1 MKKNLPILI
10 ALAALLIFGA
20 VRYDHFISAYNITSF
35 WRYNSMFA
43 LISVGMAFVIITGG
57 IDLSV
62 GAVAAMASVVAAL
75 ASPHGGLAAV
85 LAGAGAGLAVG
96 VLNGLV
102 ITHLRILPFIVTLA
116 TSLGAHGL
124 ALLLGH
130 NDAVSI
136 APDSS
141 FGNFGQ
147 GDIFGLPIPGVV
159 AALAAI
165 LGWLALRSTRFGRHA
180 LAIGG
185 SEEASRLMGLN
196 VDRTLVA
203 VYALSGLLAGVAGA
217 ILAAQFGAGQ
227 PNEGVGW
234 ELFAISAVVLGRN
247 AAHRRTRLDRNDDGG
262 RRVAGAGVQPAELR
276 ERARV
281 YQFVGVLAVGDTR
294 RIPAAGDRA
303 AGAGAQEAGERGD
316 ARALKFAGE
325 PGNVTPKKPGRSTR
339 HDRNAPA
346 GFHRPSLTRRTRL
359 PSGYR

>member
-1 MKKNLPILI
+1 MKKNLPILL
-10 ALAALLIFGA
+10 ALAALLLLG
-20 VRYDHFISAYNITSF
+20 VLRYDHFASAYNINSF

-62 GAVAAMASVVAAL
+62 GTVAALASVVAAL
-75 ASPHGGLAAV
+75 ASPYGGLVAV
-85 LAGAGAGLAVG
+85 LAGAGAGLAIG

-102 ITHLRILPFIVTLA
+102 ITHMRILPFIVTLA

-136 APDSS
+136 APSSS

-147 GDIFGLPIPGVV
+147 GDLWGLPIPGIV
-159 AALAAI
+159 AAVAAV

-196 VDRTLVA
+196 VDRTLVT
-203 VYALSGLLAGVAGA
+203 VYALSGLLAGIAGA

-234 ELFAISAVVLGRN
+234 ELFAISAVVLGG
-247 AAHRRTRLDRNDDGG
+247 TLLTGG
-262 RRVAGAGVQPAELR
+262 QGSIAMTIAGVALLGLVFNLLNFENGLGFISLSAYWQSVIRGVFLLLVIVLQ
-276 ERARV
+276 ARV
-281 YQFVGVLAVGDTR
+281 LKKRVTVTKLA
-294 RIPAAGDRA
+294 
-303 AGAGAQEAGERGD
+303 
-316 ARALKFAGE
+316 
-325 PGNVTPKKPGRSTR
+325 
-339 HDRNAPA
+339 H
-346 GFHRPSLTRRTRL
+346 
-359 PSGYR
+359 

>member
-1 MKKNLPILI
+1 MKKNLPILL
-10 ALAALLIFGA
+10 ALAALLVLG
-20 VRYDHFISAYNITSF
+20 VLRYDHFASAYNINSF

-62 GAVAAMASVVAAL
+62 GAVAALASVVAAL
-75 ASPHGGLAAV
+75 ASPQGGMVAV

-96 VLNGLV
+96 MLNGLV
-102 ITHLRILPFIVTLA
+102 ITHMRILPFIVTLA
-116 TSLGAHGL
+116 TSLGAHGM

-136 APDSS
+136 APSSS

-147 GDIFGLPIPGVV
+147 GDLWGLPIPGIV
-159 AALAAI
+159 AAVAAI

-203 VYALSGLLAGVAGA
+203 VYALSGLLAGLAGA

-234 ELFAISAVVLGRN
+234 ELFAISAVVLGG
-247 AAHRRTRLDRNDDGG
+247 TLLTGG
-262 RRVAGAGVQPAELR
+262 QGSIAMTIAGVTLLGLVFNLLNFENGLGFISLSAYWQSVIRGVFLLLVIVLQ
-276 ERARV
+276 ARV
-281 YQFVGVLAVGDTR
+281 LKKRVTVTKLA
-294 RIPAAGDRA
+294 
-303 AGAGAQEAGERGD
+303 
-316 ARALKFAGE
+316 
-325 PGNVTPKKPGRSTR
+325 
-339 HDRNAPA
+339 H
-346 GFHRPSLTRRTRL
+346 
-359 PSGYR
+359 

>member
-10 ALAALLIFGA
+10 ALVALLVLGV
-20 VRYDHFISAYNITSF
+20 VRYEHFASAYNITSF

-62 GAVAAMASVVAAL
+62 GAVAALASVVAAL
-75 ASPHGGLAAV
+75 ASPHGGVAAV
-85 LAGAGAGLAVG
+85 LAGSYAGLAVG

-102 ITHLRILPFIVTLA
+102 ITHMRILPFIVTLA

-130 NDAVSI
+130 NDAVAIS
-136 APDSS
+136 AESN
-141 FGNFGQ
+141 FAAFGQ
-147 GDIFGLPIPGVV
+147 GDLFDLPIPGLV
-159 AALAAI
+159 AAAFAV
-165 LGWLALRSTRFGRHA
+165 LGWIALRSTRFGRHA

-203 VYALSGLLAGVAGA
+203 VYAVSGLLAGIAGA

-234 ELFAISAVVLGRN
+234 ELFAISAVVLGG
-247 AAHRRTRLDRNDDGG
+247 TRLTGG
-262 RRVAGAGVQPAELR
+262 EGSIAMTIAGVALLGLVFNLLNFENGLGYISLSAYWQSVIRGLFLLLVIVLQ
-276 ERARV
+276 ARV
-281 YQFVGVLAVGDTR
+281 LRRRAV
-294 RIPAAGDRA
+294 PAKVA
-303 AGAGAQEAGERGD
+303 
-316 ARALKFAGE
+316 
-325 PGNVTPKKPGRSTR
+325 
-339 HDRNAPA
+339 H
-346 GFHRPSLTRRTRL
+346 
-359 PSGYR
+359 

>member
-1 MKKNLPILI
+1 MKKNLPILL
-10 ALAALLIFGA
+10 ALAALLLLG
-20 VRYDHFISAYNITSF
+20 VLRYDHFASAYNINSF

-62 GAVAAMASVVAAL
+62 GTVAALASVVAAL
-75 ASPHGGLAAV
+75 ASPYGGLVAV
-85 LAGAGAGLAVG
+85 LAGAGAGLAIG

-102 ITHLRILPFIVTLA
+102 ITHMRILPFIVTLA

-136 APDSS
+136 APSSS

-147 GDIFGLPIPGVV
+147 GDLWGLPIPGIV
-159 AALAAI
+159 AAVAAV

-203 VYALSGLLAGVAGA
+203 VYALSGLLAGIAGA

-234 ELFAISAVVLGRN
+234 ELFAISAVVLGG
-247 AAHRRTRLDRNDDGG
+247 TLLTGG
-262 RRVAGAGVQPAELR
+262 QGSIAMTIAGVALLGLVFNLLNFENGLGFISLSAYWQSVIRGVFLLLVIVLQ
-276 ERARV
+276 ARV
-281 YQFVGVLAVGDTR
+281 LKKRVTVTKLAR
-294 RIPAAGDRA
+294 
-303 AGAGAQEAGERGD
+303 
-316 ARALKFAGE
+316 
-325 PGNVTPKKPGRSTR
+325 
-339 HDRNAPA
+339 
-346 GFHRPSLTRRTRL
+346 
-359 PSGYR
+359 

>member
-1 MKKNLPILI
+1 MKKNLPILL
-10 ALAALLIFGA
+10 ALAALLVLG
-20 VRYDHFISAYNITSF
+20 VLRYDHFASAYNINSF

-62 GAVAAMASVVAAL
+62 GTVAALASVVAAL
-75 ASPHGGLAAV
+75 ASPHGGLVAV
-85 LAGAGAGLAVG
+85 LAGAGAGLAIG

-102 ITHLRILPFIVTLA
+102 ITHMRILPFIVTLA

-136 APDSS
+136 APTSS

-147 GDIFGLPIPGVV
+147 GDLWGLPIPGIV
-159 AALAAI
+159 AAVAAV

-196 VDRTLVA
+196 VDRTLVT
-203 VYALSGLLAGVAGA
+203 VYALSGLLAGIAGA

-234 ELFAISAVVLGRN
+234 ELFAISAVVLGG
-247 AAHRRTRLDRNDDGG
+247 TLLTGG
-262 RRVAGAGVQPAELR
+262 QGSIAMTIAGVALLGLVFNLLNFDNGLGFISLSAYWQSVIRGVFLLLVIVLQ
-276 ERARV
+276 ARV
-281 YQFVGVLAVGDTR
+281 LKKRVTVTKLAR
-294 RIPAAGDRA
+294 
-303 AGAGAQEAGERGD
+303 
-316 ARALKFAGE
+316 
-325 PGNVTPKKPGRSTR
+325 
-339 HDRNAPA
+339 
-346 GFHRPSLTRRTRL
+346 
-359 PSGYR
+359 

>member
-1 MKKNLPILI
+1 VKKNLPILL
-10 ALAALLIFGA
+10 ALAALLVLG
-20 VRYDHFISAYNITSF
+20 VLRYDHFASAYNINSF

-62 GAVAAMASVVAAL
+62 GAVAALASVVAAL
-75 ASPHGGLAAV
+75 ASPYGGVAAV

-102 ITHLRILPFIVTLA
+102 ITHMRILPFIVTLA
-116 TSLGAHGL
+116 TSLGAHGM

-136 APDSS
+136 APSSS

-147 GDIFGLPIPGVV
+147 GDLWGLPIPGIV
-159 AALAAI
+159 AAVAAI

-196 VDRTLVA
+196 VDRTLVV
-203 VYALSGLLAGVAGA
+203 VYALSGLLAGLAGA

-234 ELFAISAVVLGRN
+234 ELFAISAVVLGG
-247 AAHRRTRLDRNDDGG
+247 TLLTGG
-262 RRVAGAGVQPAELR
+262 QGSIAMTIAGVALLGLVFNLLNFENGLGFISLSAYWQSVIRGVFLLLVIVLQ
-276 ERARV
+276 ARV
-281 YQFVGVLAVGDTR
+281 LRKRVTVTKLA
-294 RIPAAGDRA
+294 
-303 AGAGAQEAGERGD
+303 
-316 ARALKFAGE
+316 
-325 PGNVTPKKPGRSTR
+325 
-339 HDRNAPA
+339 H
-346 GFHRPSLTRRTRL
+346 
-359 PSGYR
+359 

>member
-1 MKKNLPILI
+1 MKKNLPILL
-10 ALAALLIFGA
+10 ALAALLLLG
-20 VRYDHFISAYNITSF
+20 VLRYDHFASAYNINSF

-62 GAVAAMASVVAAL
+62 GTVAALASVVAAL
-75 ASPHGGLAAV
+75 ASPHGGLVAV
-85 LAGAGAGLAVG
+85 LAGAGAGLAIG

-102 ITHLRILPFIVTLA
+102 ITHMRILPFIVTLA

-124 ALLLGH
+124 ALLVGH

-136 APDSS
+136 APTSS

-147 GDIFGLPIPGVV
+147 GDVWGLPIPGIV
-159 AALAAI
+159 AAVAAV

-196 VDRTLVA
+196 VDRTLVM
-203 VYALSGLLAGVAGA
+203 VYALSGLLAGIAGA

-234 ELFAISAVVLGRN
+234 ELFAISAVVLGG
-247 AAHRRTRLDRNDDGG
+247 TLLTGG
-262 RRVAGAGVQPAELR
+262 QGSIAMTIAGVALLGLVFNLLNFENGLGFISLSAYWQSVIRGVFLLLVIVLQ
-276 ERARV
+276 ARV
-281 YQFVGVLAVGDTR
+281 LKKRVTVTKLAR
-294 RIPAAGDRA
+294 
-303 AGAGAQEAGERGD
+303 
-316 ARALKFAGE
+316 
-325 PGNVTPKKPGRSTR
+325 
-339 HDRNAPA
+339 
-346 GFHRPSLTRRTRL
+346 
-359 PSGYR
+359 

>member
-10 ALAALLIFGA
+10 ALVALLVFGA

-62 GAVAAMASVVAAL
+62 GTVAALASVVAAL
-75 ASPHGGLAAV
+75 ASPHGGVVAV

-102 ITHLRILPFIVTLA
+102 ITHMRILPFIVTLA

-159 AALAAI
+159 AAVAAV

-203 VYALSGLLAGVAGA
+203 VYAVSGLLAGLAGA

-234 ELFAISAVVLGRN
+234 ELFAISAVVLGG
-247 AAHRRTRLDRNDDGG
+247 TLLTGG
-262 RRVAGAGVQPAELR
+262 QGSIAMTIAGVGLLALVFNLLNFENGLGFISLSAYWQSVIRGVFLLLVIVMQ
-276 ERARV
+276 ARV
-281 YQFVGVLAVGDTR
+281 LRKRGARKELA
-294 RIPAAGDRA
+294 
-303 AGAGAQEAGERGD
+303 
-316 ARALKFAGE
+316 
-325 PGNVTPKKPGRSTR
+325 
-339 HDRNAPA
+339 H
-346 GFHRPSLTRRTRL
+346 
-359 PSGYR
+359 

>member
-1 MKKNLPILI
+1 VKKNLPILL
-10 ALAALLIFGA
+10 ALAALLVLG
-20 VRYDHFISAYNITSF
+20 VLRYDHFASAYNINSF

-62 GAVAAMASVVAAL
+62 GAVAALASVVAAL
-75 ASPHGGLAAV
+75 ASPQGGMVAV

-96 VLNGLV
+96 MLNGLV
-102 ITHLRILPFIVTLA
+102 ITHMRILPFIVTLA
-116 TSLGAHGL
+116 TSLGAHGM

-136 APDSS
+136 APSSS

-147 GDIFGLPIPGVV
+147 GDLWGLPIPGIV
-159 AALAAI
+159 AAVAAI

-203 VYALSGLLAGVAGA
+203 VYALSGLLAGLAGA

-234 ELFAISAVVLGRN
+234 ELFAISAVVLGG
-247 AAHRRTRLDRNDDGG
+247 TLLTGG
-262 RRVAGAGVQPAELR
+262 QGSIAMTIAGVALLGLVFNLLNFENGLGFISLSAYWQSVIRGVFLLLVIVLQ
-276 ERARV
+276 ARV
-281 YQFVGVLAVGDTR
+281 LKKRVTVTKLA
-294 RIPAAGDRA
+294 
-303 AGAGAQEAGERGD
+303 
-316 ARALKFAGE
+316 
-325 PGNVTPKKPGRSTR
+325 
-339 HDRNAPA
+339 H
-346 GFHRPSLTRRTRL
+346 
-359 PSGYR
+359 

>member
-1 MKKNLPILI
+1 MKKNFPILL
-10 ALAALLIFGA
+10 ALAALLVLG
-20 VRYDHFISAYNITSF
+20 VLRYDHFASAYNINSF

-62 GAVAAMASVVAAL
+62 GAVAALASVVGAL
-75 ASPHGGLAAV
+75 ASAHGGVAAV

-102 ITHLRILPFIVTLA
+102 ITHMRILPFIVTLA
-116 TSLGAHGL
+116 TSLGAHGM

-136 APDSS
+136 APTSS

-147 GDIFGLPIPGVV
+147 GDLWGLPIPGIV
-159 AALAAI
+159 AAVAAI

-203 VYALSGLLAGVAGA
+203 VYALSGLLAGLAGA

-234 ELFAISAVVLGRN
+234 ELFAISAVVLGG
-247 AAHRRTRLDRNDDGG
+247 TLLTGG
-262 RRVAGAGVQPAELR
+262 QGSIAMTIAGVALLGLVFNLLNFENGLGFISLSAYWQSVIRGVFLLLVIVLQ
-276 ERARV
+276 ARV
-281 YQFVGVLAVGDTR
+281 LRKRVTVTKLA
-294 RIPAAGDRA
+294 
-303 AGAGAQEAGERGD
+303 
-316 ARALKFAGE
+316 
-325 PGNVTPKKPGRSTR
+325 
-339 HDRNAPA
+339 H
-346 GFHRPSLTRRTRL
+346 
-359 PSGYR
+359 

>member
-1 MKKNLPILI
+1 MKKNLPILL
-10 ALAALLIFGA
+10 ALAALLVLG
-20 VRYDHFISAYNITSF
+20 VLRYDHFASAYNINSF

-62 GAVAAMASVVAAL
+62 GTVAALASVVAAL
-75 ASPHGGLAAV
+75 ASPYGGLVAV
-85 LAGAGAGLAVG
+85 LAGAAAGLAIG

-102 ITHLRILPFIVTLA
+102 ITHMRILPFIVTLA

-136 APDSS
+136 AATSS
-141 FGNFGQ
+141 FANFGQ
-147 GDIFGLPIPGVV
+147 GDLWGLPIPGIV
-159 AALAAI
+159 AALAAV

-203 VYALSGLLAGVAGA
+203 VYALSGLLAGIAGA

-234 ELFAISAVVLGRN
+234 ELFAISAVVLGG
-247 AAHRRTRLDRNDDGG
+247 TLLTGG
-262 RRVAGAGVQPAELR
+262 QGSIAMTIAGVALLGLVFNLLNFENGLGFISLSAYWQSVIRGVFLLLVIVLQ
-276 ERARV
+276 ARV
-281 YQFVGVLAVGDTR
+281 LKKRVTVTKLAR
-294 RIPAAGDRA
+294 
-303 AGAGAQEAGERGD
+303 
-316 ARALKFAGE
+316 
-325 PGNVTPKKPGRSTR
+325 
-339 HDRNAPA
+339 
-346 GFHRPSLTRRTRL
+346 
-359 PSGYR
+359 

>member
-10 ALAALLIFGA
+10 ALVALLVFGA

-62 GAVAAMASVVAAL
+62 GTVAAL
-75 ASPHGGLAAV
+75 ASVVSALASPYGGLAAV
-85 LAGAGAGLAVG
+85 LAGAFAGLAVG
-96 VLNGLV
+96 ALNGLV
-102 ITHLRILPFIVTLA
+102 ITHMRILPFIVTLA

-147 GDIFGLPIPGVV
+147 GDVFGLPIPGVV
-159 AALAAI
+159 AAVAAI

-203 VYALSGLLAGVAGA
+203 VYAMSGLLAGVAGA

-234 ELFAISAVVLGRN
+234 ELFAISAVVLGG
-247 AAHRRTRLDRNDDGG
+247 TLLTGG
-262 RRVAGAGVQPAELR
+262 QGSIAMTIAGVTLLALVFNLLNFEKGLGFISLSAYWQSVIRGVFLLLVIVLQ
-276 ERARV
+276 ARV
-281 YQFVGVLAVGDTR
+281 LRKRGEGRKLA
-294 RIPAAGDRA
+294 
-303 AGAGAQEAGERGD
+303 
-316 ARALKFAGE
+316 
-325 PGNVTPKKPGRSTR
+325 
-339 HDRNAPA
+339 H
-346 GFHRPSLTRRTRL
+346 
-359 PSGYR
+359 

>member
-1 MKKNLPILI
+1 MKKNLPILL
-10 ALAALLIFGA
+10 ALAALLLLG
-20 VRYDHFISAYNITSF
+20 VLRYDHFASAYNINSF

-62 GAVAAMASVVAAL
+62 GTVAALASVVAAL
-75 ASPHGGLAAV
+75 ASPHGGLVAV
-85 LAGAGAGLAVG
+85 LAGAGAGLAIG

-102 ITHLRILPFIVTLA
+102 ITHMRILPFIVTLA

-136 APDSS
+136 APTSS

-147 GDIFGLPIPGVV
+147 GDVWGLPIPGIV
-159 AALAAI
+159 AAVAAV

-196 VDRTLVA
+196 VDRTLVM
-203 VYALSGLLAGVAGA
+203 VYALSGLLAGIAGA

-234 ELFAISAVVLGRN
+234 ELFAISAVVLGG
-247 AAHRRTRLDRNDDGG
+247 TLLTGG
-262 RRVAGAGVQPAELR
+262 QGSIAMTIAGVALLGLVFNLLNFENGLGFISLSAYWQSVIRGVFLLLVIVLQARVLKKRVAVTKL
-276 ERARV
+276 AR
-281 YQFVGVLAVGDTR
+281 
-294 RIPAAGDRA
+294 
-303 AGAGAQEAGERGD
+303 
-316 ARALKFAGE
+316 
-325 PGNVTPKKPGRSTR
+325 
-339 HDRNAPA
+339 
-346 GFHRPSLTRRTRL
+346 
-359 PSGYR
+359 